1 MKAMILA
8 AGHGK
13 RLQPLTETMPK
24 PMIPIASE
32 PLIVHQIRWLRH
44 AGISEIVINLHHL
57 GAQIENKLG
66 RGADLGVHITYCHEE
81 ELLGTGGA
89 IVNALP
95 FLLPGPFMVL
105 NGDIWT
111 NYPFKQL
118 VQSPPV
124 TTHLVLTPKPNH
136 RESGDFCLED
146 NLVRR
151 SEKNDLV
158 FCGIGVLTEE
168 ILSHAPDNIFSIT
181 QDLYFKRL
189 SHNEIT
195 GEIYEGTW
203 FDIGSHDQLK
213 AVRRLYL

>member
-8 AGHGK
+8 AGYGK
-13 RLQPLTETMPK
+13 RLRPLTDMMPK

-44 AGISEIVINLHHL
+44 AGITEIVVNLHHL
-57 GAQIENKLG
+57 GDQIEKKLG
-66 RGADLGVHITYCHEE
+66 HGTDLGVHITYCHEE
-81 ELLGTGGA
+81 ELLDTGGA
-89 IVNALP
+89 IANALP
-95 FLLPGPFMVL
+95 YLLPGPFLVL

-118 VQSPPV
+118 VQRAAD
-124 TTHLVLTPKPNH
+124 TTHLVLTPTPSH
-136 RESGDFCLED
+136 RESGDFCLEG

-151 SEKNDLV
+151 GDNNDLV
-158 FCGIGVLTEE
+158 FCGIGVLTED
-168 ILSHAPDNIFSIT
+168 ILRDAPLGIFSIT
-181 QDLYFKRL
+181 QDVYFKRL
-189 SHNEIT
+189 RYDEIT
-195 GEIYEGTW
+195 GEVYVGTW